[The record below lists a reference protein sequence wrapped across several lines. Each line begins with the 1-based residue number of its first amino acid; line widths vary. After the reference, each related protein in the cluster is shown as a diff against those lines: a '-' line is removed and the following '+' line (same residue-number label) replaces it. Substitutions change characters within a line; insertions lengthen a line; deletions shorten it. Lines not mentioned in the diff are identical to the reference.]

1 MPAMML
7 EKLFG
12 LPALDDFPG
21 PFAHRAVAVSSELRQ
36 LWERTSRDSA
46 SNRTVEELHSAR
58 DAYRD
63 LLRGHLKLL
72 EDYISVSEL
81 HDRHLAPSTQID
93 ELRRAAAGLRELHDE
108 LFPKWQTLDDLHDI
122 LRKKFTLPSAI
133 LDELAAKH
141 PPPQSWFDETVD
153 PFTAE

>member
-21 PFAHRAVAVSSELRQ
+21 PFARRATAVSREIRD
-36 LWERTSRDSA
+36 LWERTSREA
-46 SNRTVEELHSAR
+46 AAQRTVEELHAAR

-72 EDYISVSEL
+72 EDYIAVSEL
-81 HDRHLAPSTQID
+81 HDRHLGPSTQIE

-108 LFPKWQTLDDLHDI
+108 LFPRWQSLDDLREI
-122 LRKKFTLPSAI
+122 LKRQLTLSPEKLNEI
-133 LDELAAKH
+133 AAKH
-141 PPPQSWFDETVD
+141 PPPQSWFEETID